1 MFYKLAAFA
10 SAVSA
15 LSIPQC
21 DNFTMEGEM
30 TLPGLEN
37 AKFEMNLCVDEDDNL
52 VSGEFEMKNDSQ
64 IGCSINAGGNE
75 DGFTMDCGE
84 EDVVEAKFTELT
96 EDGVAGEFSLDGE
109 KASFTARPIQRQN

>member
-52 VSGEFEMKNDSQ
+52 VSGEFEFKNDSQ

-75 DGFTMDCGE
+75 NGFTMDCGE
-84 EDVVEAKFTELT
+84 NDVVEA
-96 EDGVAGEFSLDGE
+96 
-109 KASFTARPIQRQN
+109 